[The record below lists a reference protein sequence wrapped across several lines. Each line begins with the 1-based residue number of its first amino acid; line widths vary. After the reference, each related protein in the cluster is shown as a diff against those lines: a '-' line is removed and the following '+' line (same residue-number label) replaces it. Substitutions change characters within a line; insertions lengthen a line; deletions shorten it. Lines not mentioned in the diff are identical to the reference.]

1 MKTKTLTLTKEQI
14 ETLSHQLSIYE
25 ATSVAYGYYRYKLN
39 PGSITAYHSLKV
51 VFQGEQAIAYAK
63 QFESEFI
70 ESAGSD
76 EVGTGDYFGPV
87 VVCAALVS
95 QKDISLLED
104 LTIMDSK
111 GLNDDQIIKIAP
123 KLMQQL
129 TYSVLVLDNVT
140 YNRVHKTMNLNAIKA
155 NLHQKAY
162 DHLKRKAGY
171 LPQLCVVDQFMDP
184 KRYYQVLSNDY
195 AITHLTFTTKAENK
209 YPAVA
214 CASIIARYTF
224 LQALDQL
231 SEHVGFKLPKGSGA
245 TVDTQAKALL
255 TKSPDV
261 DFKEIAKLHFK
272 NTQRI
277 FNQ

>member
-1 MKTKTLTLTKEQI
+1 MNTKTLTLTKEQI
-14 ETLSHQLSIYE
+14 ETLRKQLSVYDVS
-25 ATSVAYGYYRYKLN
+25 SVPYGYYRYKLN

-51 VFQGEQAIAYAK
+51 VFQGEQALNYAS

-70 ESAGSD
+70 DSAGSD

-95 QKDISLLED
+95 EKDINLLKE

-111 GLNDDQIIKIAP
+111 GLTDDQIIKIAP
-123 KLMQQL
+123 KLMKQL

-140 YNRVHKTMNLNAIKA
+140 YNRIHKTMNLNAIKA

-171 LPQLCVVDQFMDP
+171 LPELCVVDQFMDP
-184 KRYYQVLSNDY
+184 KRYYEVLLDDY
-195 AITHLTFTTKAENK
+195 DIRHLTFTTKAENK

-224 LQALDQL
+224 LQALDQR
-231 SEHVGFKLPKGSGA
+231 SSHIGFELPKGAGA
-245 TVDTQAKALL
+245 IVDTKAKALL
-255 TKSPDV
+255 MKSPDV
-261 DFKEIAKLHFK
+261 DFNEIAKLHFK
-272 NTQRI
+272 NTKRI
-277 FNQ
+277 FNR